1 MILDPDDEKLKREML
16 PLLKEDVCEN
26 NLSEIINKTSFNLSR
41 DYKIQA
47 KVKNINFFK
56 LTKDDRIP
64 VNEKVS
70 IDHMLEN
77 YKEFRKQYEK
87 AVKEKEDI
95 FMFQEQEVLTR
106 FAKYV
111 IEYHEQTR
119 N

>member
-1 MILDPDDEKLKREML
+1 MVDFITE
-16 PLLKEDVCEN
+16 
-26 NLSEIINKTSFNLSR
+26 
-41 DYKIQA
+41 
-47 KVKNINFFK
+47 
-56 LTKDDRIP
+56 
-64 VNEKVS
+64 
-70 IDHMLEN
+70 EN
-77 YKEFRKQYEK
+77 YQEFRKLYEK